1 MHEDRKVVL
10 DGASPERIEARIV
23 DGHADRRD
31 REERDGPR
39 LLRATLDLLDRA
51 VNVPPRSQDDAL
63 QPRGMGPAVVGHV
76 AVVRL
81 VHGQLEPDVV
91 GAGEAVDSARRDDD
105 VDVHALDVHVG
116 HPRVRV
122 DVDAL
127 GRPRRALPLHTP
139 RRAGRSLVSGGRGGP
154 ADLLPAAQPALAAL
168 GVPDN
173 ICMHAAAKGG
183 PRDGCRTSREG
194 LLPSGGEVLLQHLTR
209 LVHMRVGVED
219 LEPVFPHWT
228 LPVNAHPESASATP
242 APGTAR
248 DRKSTRLNSS
258 HTVIS
263 YAVFCLKKKKRACA
277 RQSPPLSL
285 LAFEWR
291 PTPQSRPR
299 LWR

>member
-105 VDVHALDVHVG
+105 VDVHALDV
-116 HPRVRV
+116 
-122 DVDAL
+122 
-127 GRPRRALPLHTP
+127 
-139 RRAGRSLVSGGRGGP
+139 
-154 ADLLPAAQPALAAL
+154 
-168 GVPDN
+168 
-173 ICMHAAAKGG
+173 
-183 PRDGCRTSREG
+183 
-194 LLPSGGEVLLQHLTR
+194 
-209 LVHMRVGVED
+209 RVGVED

-248 DRKSTRLNSS
+248 RGTRLSGRS
-258 HTVIS
+258 
-263 YAVFCLKKKKRACA
+263 KPWK
-277 RQSPPLSL
+277 
-285 LAFEWR
+285 
-291 PTPQSRPR
+291 
-299 LWR
+299 